1 MKLAGSTGK
10 SIGLIWVGAFIFWF
24 MPDLLHTPEI
34 KNLPDGVSPSDLL
47 FLRVWL
53 VLFMAALVFVLIVE
67 EQNHNQLTI
76 ESEKVAKISDQIR
89 ADFAAHDAIICELE
103 TEAETLKREIK
114 IFHEIIETTT
124 MERTGRLSETKSISN
139 KFDWDIAHAYIN
151 KAVRDGYTDD
161 DGFEE
166 YLETLG
172 IRRLEKSNDLMGR
185 IREKNCKLTERIK
198 MNLEQIR
205 EISRSAGKKYSR
217 V

>member
-1 MKLAGSTGK
+1 
-10 SIGLIWVGAFIFWF
+10 
-24 MPDLLHTPEI
+24 
-34 KNLPDGVSPSDLL
+34 
-47 FLRVWL
+47 
-53 VLFMAALVFVLIVE
+53 
-67 EQNHNQLTI
+67 
-76 ESEKVAKISDQIR
+76 
-89 ADFAAHDAIICELE
+89 
-103 TEAETLKREIK
+103 
-114 IFHEIIETTT
+114 